1 MILTMLSILY
11 TIIESYVNIKILK
24 IKLYKI
30 IYIGQKLVKTAN
42 LTLKVFP
49 RLIHTIIRY
58 NGAFFN
64 LYSFLYTKKNHN
76 QHFFLYLH
84 GDQLQHFTQ
93 LSKVVVHRIFDNN
106 RIANNALS
114 SVALCLVG
122 YAQVSVYC

>member
-58 NGAFFN
+58 NGAFF
-64 LYSFLYTKKNHN
+64 LICIHSCTQKTP
-76 QHFFLYLH
+76 QSTFFLYLH

-106 RIANNALS
+106 RIANNSLS
-114 SVALCLVG
+114 SVVLCLLG